1 MSLPK
6 CIYTLRLS
14 HHFSTATKTASAVR
28 LPKLSNVPTRYKSET
43 IKQAQQALT
52 DYLHATR
59 SLSFPSAEHIS
70 KNCLFSLTNLIK
82 KIEFSVPK
90 FSNRF
95 KRLLRYHPINE
106 FEFFFESIGI
116 DYNQVCDFL
125 PPNKYFFSEDGTLL
139 NVATELSRF
148 GFPWNMLGKLYEEEI
163 SIFSE
168 SSEVLKARL
177 SRLKECGFS
186 NHSVVGMCL
195 AFPYLLAVEGEPGGD
210 AALFDDF
217 KRVLVE
223 FNMEYC
229 VEGNVDAWYDVCKK
243 VRVFCDLGCGKGK
256 IGELMGRKKDV
267 FLTCPAE
274 VLCQKSRYFCRFGVR
289 KEDVGLFLLQ
299 SPEVLNFD
307 LETPN
312 ISALGLLEIFG
323 LNVKEIEA
331 VIEKYPHVMGKNK
344 MANLP
349 HVIRALDL
357 HEWFFTKIK
366 NEPQL
371 LENYVISD
379 FDEDIAKEFGEG
391 LERIQSTT
399 TPIHTMRKLDF
410 MHSIGFGENT
420 LTLKVLAH
428 LHGRSG
434 ELQKRF
440 DSLFSTGIDFS
451 RLCLMISTTPKIL
464 NQNPESLEA
473 KVNFLCKEMK
483 SSLEYLNIFPAFLCF
498 DLENRVKP
506 RYRFYVWLKEKGLHS
521 ESYSIATMIA
531 TSEKQFVARAFGIHP
546 AAPKHWFERFSYRR
560 SFKNCAGTSIP

>member
-223 FNMEYC
+223 FDMEYC

-371 LENYVISD
+371 LENNVISD

-420 LTLKVLAH
+420 LTLKALSDDKH
-428 LHGRSG
+428 DT
-434 ELQKRF
+434 K
-440 DSLFSTGIDFS
+440 D
-451 RLCLMISTTPKIL
+451 
-464 NQNPESLEA
+464 PESESRIFGSQATVLVVERSDTDLIIEMQFPLTEARNWSAFLIKRGSKQLFNSISSLKLTRSWKVSEEAARKVLTYEHKPAYWTMILEA
-473 KVNFLCKEMK
+473 FT
-483 SSLEYLNIFPAFLCF
+483 LNLILFIY
-498 DLENRVKP
+498 K
-506 RYRFYVWLKEKGLHS
+506 
-521 ESYSIATMIA
+521 
-531 TSEKQFVARAFGIHP
+531 
-546 AAPKHWFERFSYRR
+546 
-560 SFKNCAGTSIP
+560 